1 MALFQMFLP
10 LTVYYTLSASSIIFT
25 FLLNYL
31 LFHTPLTSK
40 QVKAIITAIL
50 GIILVVNGRFIYTL
64 MDANYEFSSSFDYS
78 SKSIFVILMFSL
90 GVIVWNVV
98 WAYGVVITGKH
109 HSSINELI
117 LINSIVGLFLFGV
130 L

>member
-1 MALFQMFLP
+1 MFLP

-64 MDANYEFSSSFDYS
+64 MDPNYEFSSSFDYS